1 MSGIPWQLVLKHS
14 PSLIDAAS
22 RLLSVSLPR
31 SAEISGAKD
40 LNSLR
45 DQVAVL
51 AKDQQAHA
59 DVMKQIADQL
69 AAVASGAQVAAARAR
84 LALIVGGVGAVLGL
98 AACALALLR

>member
-1 MSGIPWQLVLKHS
+1 MSGIPWQVVLKHS

-31 SAEISGAKD
+31 PADISATKD
-40 LNSLR
+40 LTALR
-45 DQVAVL
+45 EQVAAL

-69 AAVASGAQVAAARAR
+69 AAVASGAQLAAARAR
-84 LALIVGGVGAVLGL
+84 LALIVGGIGVLFGL
-98 AACALALLR
+98 VASAIAFLR